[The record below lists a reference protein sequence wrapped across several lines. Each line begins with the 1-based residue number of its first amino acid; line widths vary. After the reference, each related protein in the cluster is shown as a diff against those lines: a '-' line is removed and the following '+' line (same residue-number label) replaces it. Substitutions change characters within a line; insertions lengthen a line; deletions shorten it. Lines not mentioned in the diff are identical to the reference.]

1 MNEYIKKEELV
12 AIINALPV
20 TDVNGVKLFPKNR
33 VLKVIEFLPTS
44 KITTK
49 MRRNYYS
56 QIYCQSCNQVI
67 NLPCWEVEHLGN
79 CPHCG
84 LEIEE
89 YIF

>member
-1 MNEYIKKEELV
+1 MEGYVKKEELV

-20 TDVNGVKLFPKNR
+20 ADFNGVELFSKSR
-33 VLKVIEFLPTS
+33 VLKAIEFLPVS

-56 QIYCQSCNQVI
+56 QVYCQSCNQVI
-67 NLPCWEVEHLGN
+67 DLPCWEVEHLGN

-84 LEIEE
+84 LEIETC
-89 YIF
+89 IF

>member
-1 MNEYIKKEELV
+1 MNEYVKKEELI
-12 AIINALPV
+12 AIIKALPV
-20 TDVNGVKLFPKNR
+20 ADFNGVEMCPKNR
-33 VLKVIEFLPTS
+33 ILKAIEFLPAS

-56 QIYCQSCNQVI
+56 QVYCQSCNQVI
-67 NLPCWEVEHLGN
+67 PLPCWEVEHLGN

-89 YIF
+89 CIF

>member
-1 MNEYIKKEELV
+1 MEGYVKKEELV

-20 TDVNGVKLFPKNR
+20 ADFNGVELFSKGR
-33 VLKVIEFLPTS
+33 VLKAIEFLPVS

-56 QIYCQSCNQVI
+56 QVYCQNCNQVI
-67 NLPCWEVEHLGN
+67 DLPCWEVEHLGN

-84 LEIEE
+84 LEIDECV
-89 YIF
+89 F

>member
-1 MNEYIKKEELV
+1 MDEYIKKAEL
-12 AIINALPV
+12 ISMIQALPV
-20 TDVNGVKLFPKNR
+20 AEFNDVAVCSKHR
-33 VLKVIEFLPTS
+33 VLEAIDFLPVT

-84 LEIEE
+84 LEIDECV
-89 YIF
+89 F